1 MCRSNIE
8 HSSIWQNILQF
19 DEKTWTQ
26 SMILTCDVGGT
37 TCKLAIF
44 NEGQLLSMAKVPYS
58 DHQSIESSMELILQ
72 TARQMAG
79 SLEIPFDSITKI
91 GLAFPGIIDV
101 KNRRVLSINEKHPG
115 ILDFDFVN
123 WASSN
128 GFDTIQIENDAR
140 AALMGESF
148 GNPELKHIEDCVGI
162 TLGTG
167 IGVAA
172 MIKGQLIHGSK
183 YQATINMGHT
193 IVSLDSPRCNC
204 GGKGCAESHASTWA
218 LQKNTGYSS
227 FQDLFAQV
235 DKGKIEAVKTL
246 ESYIH
251 TWAAC
256 LVNVSYA
263 YDPEVIVL
271 GGGVMNR
278 HDLILPN
285 LAEKMI
291 ELSWNGFVQPK
302 IIRSTLLEK
311 AALYGMVARVINESI
326 G

>member
-1 MCRSNIE
+1 
-8 HSSIWQNILQF
+8 
-19 DEKTWTQ
+19 
-26 SMILTCDVGGT
+26 MILTCDVGGT
-37 TCKLAIF
+37 TCKVAIF

-58 DHQSIESSMELILQ
+58 DHQSIDSSMELILQ
-72 TARQMAG
+72 TARQMA
-79 SLEIPFDSITKI
+79 SVLEIPFDSITKI

-101 KNRRVLSINEKHPG
+101 KNRRVLSINDKHPG

-148 GNPELKHIEDCVGI
+148 GNPELKHKQDCVGI

-172 MIKGQLIHGSK
+172 MIQGQLIHGSK

-193 IVSLDSPRCNC
+193 VISLDSSRCNC

-218 LQKNTGYSS
+218 LQKQTEYSS
-227 FQDLFAQV
+227 FQDLFDQY
-235 DKGKIEAVKTL
+235 DKGDVAAMNVL
-246 ESYIH
+246 ESYIQA
-251 TWAAC
+251 WAAC
-256 LVNVSYA
+256 LVNVAYA

-278 HDLILPN
+278 YELILPH
-285 LAEKMI
+285 LSEKMI

-302 IIRSTLLEK
+302 LIRSILLEK
-311 AALYGMVARVINESI
+311 AALYGMVARVINESSSLTE
-326 G
+326 